1 MGKALEKQS
10 EMGGERAE
18 EQVERFQ
25 KEMHLKWSKD
35 IFYFQGL
42 HVFSVCKPGAED
54 CEWDKNKI
62 LGVSGLD

>member
-25 KEMHLKWSKD
+25 KEMHLK
-35 IFYFQGL
+35 
-42 HVFSVCKPGAED
+42 
-54 CEWDKNKI
+54 
-62 LGVSGLD
+62 